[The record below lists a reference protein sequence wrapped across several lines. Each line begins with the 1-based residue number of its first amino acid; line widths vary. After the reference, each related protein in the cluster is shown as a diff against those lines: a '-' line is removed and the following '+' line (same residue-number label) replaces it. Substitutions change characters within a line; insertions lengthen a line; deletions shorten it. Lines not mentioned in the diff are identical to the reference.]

1 MIFKIQRPLD
11 LKASTDDYKAL
22 IYNEDRSIEFMV
34 PMGSMEQFWSD
45 AKNPHK
51 IYVEAELDEDEGFV
65 IDAIVE
71 EQTW

>member
-11 LKASTDDYKAL
+11 LKASTKDYEAL

-34 PMGSMEQFWSD
+34 PMDAMGQIWND

-71 EQTW
+71 EQPW